1 MDTETMITVD
11 WKSAGKEFLP
21 LFPYY
26 YASIE
31 CLHQPAYE
39 RLVDHLANEP
49 VESCLATLAYY
60 LSFFQIDLWNLD
72 SGGDQ
77 YDLMLSHQAQ
87 RQEASQLLNP
97 FTDDENELDVLN
109 LELIAPVQDAQIDQ
123 ILSETKPASSKKKK
137 NSTNKNETSG
147 KKKTKAFQW
156 IADSYDMGDY
166 MHVSRYNYFDGF
178 VEHWD
183 TPEDNEPEFPIL
195 FDFNQWVPGEIKPLE
210 NVSALATQKL
220 SRMSL
225 HLAYKDDD
233 IMVWKQ
239 ITRTVEHRDYFTFK
253 LQRGNDWLQWGDST
267 VELTNYYQPTIA
279 IGEHLFHV
287 DENCL
292 YKVSQKRTQQVFES
306 PTRLYAC
313 KLDRSRVLLLQEESL
328 QLYVFDDVTDTL
340 ASLDASLE
348 QAPYNFEE
356 LTYLGDDNVL
366 VFFRDIVPHPT
377 RPEYSESFMRAGI
390 FNIKNRSMKYAKLEN
405 IESSHKFNARF
416 LKTQPNDYVMLR
428 SFDGNLNVN
437 KGHDDWWIW
446 SQQTNAF
453 GVSAR
458 VWFWNQTTNDVIKI
472 DSKKMPRLEPD
483 VVYSKGLGRYLFFDG
498 TECSLM
504 ADFDHVAEYAGVEKL
519 VWEDA

>member
-26 YASIE
+26 YASFD

-49 VESCLATLAYY
+49 VESCLASLAYY

-77 YDLMLSHQAQ
+77 YDLMLSHQSQ
-87 RQEASQLLNP
+87 RNEAGQLLSQCG
-97 FTDDENELDVLN
+97 DDEDVLDA
-109 LELIAPVQDAQIDQ
+109 LELVLIEPVPDAQIEQ
-123 ILSETKPASSKKKK
+123 ILNDENHTSSKSKKSSPTTKAKPSKKKP
-137 NSTNKNETSG
+137 T
-147 KKKTKAFQW
+147 AFVW
-156 IADSYDMGDY
+156 IADSYDMGEY

-183 TPEDNEPEFPIL
+183 TPEGDEPEFPIL

-220 SRMSL
+220 SRTSL
-225 HLAYKDDD
+225 HLAFKHND

-239 ITRTVEHRDYFTFK
+239 VSRTVEHRDYFTFK
-253 LQRGNDWLQWGDST
+253 MQRGNDWLDWGHSN
-267 VELTNYYQPTIA
+267 VELTHFFQPTLVV
-279 IGEHLFHV
+279 GEHLYHI

-292 YKVSQKRTQQVFES
+292 YKVTQQQTRVVFES
-306 PTRLYAC
+306 PSRLYAC
-313 KLDRSRVLLLQEESL
+313 KLDGSRVLLVQQESL
-328 QLYVFDDVTDTL
+328 ELFLLDDVTDTVTP
-340 ASLDASLE
+340 LDARFE
-348 QAPYNFEE
+348 QAPYDFEE
-356 LTYLGDDNVL
+356 MTYLGDDNVL
-366 VFFRDIVPHPT
+366 VFFRDIERHPT

-390 FNIKNRSMKYAKLEN
+390 FNIENRSMKYAKLEG
-405 IESSHKFNARF
+405 IESCQKFNARIF
-416 LKTQPNDYVMLR
+416 KTQPNDYVMLR
-428 SFDGNLNVN
+428 SFDGNLKVN

-446 SQQTNAF
+446 NQQTNTF

-483 VVYSKGLGRYLFFDG
+483 VVYSQGLGRYLFFDG
-498 TECSLM
+498 SECALMTEF
-504 ADFDHVAEYAGVEKL
+504 AQVAEYAGIEKL

>member
-1 MDTETMITVD
+1 MDTEPLITVD

-26 YASIE
+26 YESIA

-49 VESCLATLAYY
+49 VESCLASLAYY

-77 YDLMLSHQAQ
+77 YDLMLSAQAQ
-87 RQEASQLLNP
+87 RDETRQRMNE
-97 FTDDENELDVLN
+97 FCDDEDDLNALELV
-109 LELIAPVQDAQIDQ
+109 LIAPAPDAQIDQ
-123 ILSETKPASSKKKK
+123 ILSENNQASSKKKK
-137 NSTNKNETSG
+137 SSSKKEKSG
-147 KKKTKAFQW
+147 KKKPTAFQW
-156 IADSYDMGDY
+156 LADSYDMGDY

-183 TPEDNEPEFPIL
+183 TPENDEPEFPIL

-210 NVSALATQKL
+210 NVPALATQTL

-225 HLAYKDDD
+225 HLAYKDNE

-239 ITRTVEHRDYFTFK
+239 VTRTVEHRDYFTFK
-253 LQRGNDWLQWGDST
+253 LQRGNDWHHWGDST
-267 VELTNYYQPTIA
+267 AELTHYFQPSIVV
-279 IGEHLFHV
+279 GENVYHIE
-287 DENCL
+287 ENSL
-292 YKVSQKRTQQVFES
+292 YKVSQQQTRKVFES
-306 PTRLYAC
+306 PSRLYAC
-313 KLDRSRVLLLQEESL
+313 KLDGGRILLLQEESL
-328 QLYVFDDVTDTL
+328 ELFLLDDVTDIVTP
-340 ASLDASLE
+340 LDARFE
-348 QAPYNFEE
+348 QAPYDPEE

-390 FNIKNRSMKYAKLEN
+390 FNIKNRSMKYAKLEG
-405 IESSHKFNARF
+405 IESRHKFNARF

-428 SFDGNLNVN
+428 SFDGNLKVN

-446 SQQTNAF
+446 NQQTNAF

-458 VWFWNQTTNDVIKI
+458 VWFWNQTSNEVIKI
-472 DSKKMPRLEPD
+472 DSQKMPRLEPD
-483 VVYSKGLGRYLFFDG
+483 VVYSTGLGRYLFFDG
-498 TECSLM
+498 TECALM
-504 ADFDHVAEYAGVEKL
+504 ADFDQVADYAGIEKL
-519 VWEDA
+519 SWEDA